1 MFFSKEEINKLKA
14 FFEQLHI
21 DTREY
26 NDDQFKCSDEKDNA
40 VFTFS
45 WEGST
50 WGWHDESWYDI
61 AKFTVSKTPFAMPEI
76 DLKNTDTY
84 KDLGKRMYHRL
95 RSIEEASSVCHIV
108 TLEEF
113 DHYTKVDAVLFADGF
128 LDIPERVK
136 ITCSFRQG
144 EW

>member
-1 MFFSKEEINKLKA
+1 MFFSIEEINKLKA

-61 AKFTVSKTPFAMPEI
+61 AKFTVSKTP
-76 DLKNTDTY
+76 
-84 KDLGKRMYHRL
+84 MYHRL
-95 RSIEEASSVCHIV
+95 HGIEEASSVCHIV
-108 TLEEF
+108 TLEHF
-113 DHYTKVDAVLFADGF
+113 DRYTKVDAVLFADGF
-128 LDIPERVK
+128 LDIPERIK
-136 ITCSFRQG
+136 ISCRFTQG